1 MKIKHLI
8 TILKFMLIL
17 GFIIVGASLIFMLYN
32 LFTGNTNSRYLTAT
46 SYEMQAFGL
55 KEQPVKLYSADSS
68 ISYAQLN
75 DHYKVTLEKNK
86 TRNAL
91 PMLLSIFRLLTALAI
106 MWIFLRILKELDLSR
121 PFHPRIVRYAKIA
134 AALFIF
140 TDVLNLVEYNVVN
153 SIVHKAVPVPYLS
166 YLKEIGS
173 STITGVITFLL
184 AVVYQRG
191 VQLQSDQ
198 DLTI

>member
-8 TILKFMLIL
+8 TFLKSILIL
-17 GFIIVGASLIFMLYN
+17 GILIAVASLAFLLVNVFI
-32 LFTGNTNSRYLTAT
+32 GNYNSRYITT
-46 SYEMQAFGL
+46 PSYEMQAFGV
-55 KEQPVKLYSADSS
+55 KEKPVKIYSADSTVT
-68 ISYAQLN
+68 YTQLN
-75 DHYKVTLEKNK
+75 DRYTVTLEKK

-91 PMLLSIFRLLTALAI
+91 PILLSVCRLLTAIAI
-106 MWIFLRILKELDLSR
+106 MWIFLRILKELDLSK

-134 AALFIF
+134 AALFIL
-140 TDVLNLVEYNVVN
+140 TDVLNLIEYNVVN
-153 SIVHKAVPVPYLS
+153 SLVRHAVPVPYLS
-166 YLKEIGS
+166 YLKELGS

-191 VQLQSDQ
+191 VQLQSEQ